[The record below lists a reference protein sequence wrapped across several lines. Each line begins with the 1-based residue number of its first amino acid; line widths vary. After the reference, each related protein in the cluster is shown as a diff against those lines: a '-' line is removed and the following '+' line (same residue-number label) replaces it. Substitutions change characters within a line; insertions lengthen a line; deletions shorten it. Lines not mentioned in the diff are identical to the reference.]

1 MFNISLLGCYFFS
14 MPFVVMVIE
23 DISIN
28 ILLFIYFLRFLSFS
42 FTVR

>member
-28 ILLFIYFLRFLSFS
+28 ILLFIYFLAVSF
-42 FTVR
+42 FFFYG